1 MVCPLGAGESGLKT
15 SGKKPCNLVG
25 EQQLHYYCLPQ
36 WLIKEGFFKIC
47 SMGVAPGPEKAGLEE
62 WE

>member
-1 MVCPLGAGESGLKT
+1 MVCLLGAGESGLKT

-36 WLIKEGFFKIC
+36 WLVKEGFFKIC
-47 SMGVAPGPEKAGLEE
+47 
-62 WE
+62 